1 MIQLSLKAGVTKI
14 LAQFSQ
20 AKFFWFAIATG
31 LLVRL
36 VFAPITSY
44 AFDVGA
50 FLKHDEL
57 FYIAQVNPLYW
68 WSYGVPYLGILLG
81 FFPLKLVA
89 NLLGVDNIYVTQT
102 VLKLPFILADVGI
115 AAVLYHLVRTLPLP
129 RLSKEKLED
138 LAKVVALYWWVHPF
152 AIFIS
157 SVHGMFDAI
166 PTFFV
171 LLAVFYALHRK
182 VSRSY
187 AALAIATTIKLF
199 PFFLFPL
206 FFFYF
211 WQTHRFKKQ
220 LWGIGIAFLIGV
232 ASFAP
237 LLIPALTR
245 ETFLNSLFFHTSGV
259 LSDPSAF
266 SLWRIFFDTEIIYLL
281 PATFLSKLFFLIF
294 IPSVIAIFVKAI
306 ADIRANHLSFERFLT
321 YVTILLLLLLPYNT
335 GNVIQYYIWVLPFL
349 IIWALVYRRIRQTV
363 LSFLTLVI
371 LVHFFT
377 GTKPFDYFLNA
388 FPTLVE
394 LPWPFL
400 NGTLNVLAGFVASV
414 ILIYF
419 LGSLLKNIRR
429 PVPDTHPA
437 HDLLFPR
444 TLFVLGGACS
454 IILFLIVTVN
464 YEEWRLP
471 PVAIADRDRYFNYIH
486 EPVSVK
492 EEEGALLYTFDVP
505 EALLL
510 SPRAFAATSVV
521 LYNEGV
527 LTQSHSDTATDQ
539 NNRHRLRS
547 LFYAQREDDVTRQWR
562 EYYEKQF
569 SQLAE
574 KFVPLA
580 SLTVNGT
587 ERSVVISAS
596 KAQLS
601 NVYPNPS
608 DLRATTETLEILNPQ
623 DVLKKETVVA
633 VSPSEILNFN
643 GAAPL
648 LYLETQVQVSA
659 IDPWYDEHKTLVSI
673 LALGIVILS
682 LAFIRYLYCLR
693 AYVSASTHD

>member
-1 MIQLSLKAGVTKI
+1 M
-14 LAQFSQ
+14 AQFSQ

-57 FYIAQVNPLYW
+57 FYLAEVNPLYW

-81 FFPLKLVA
+81 FFPLKLAA

-102 VLKLPFILADVGI
+102 VLKLPFILADIGI

-199 PFFLFPL
+199 PIFLFPL

-220 LWGIGIAFLIGV
+220 CWGIGIAFLIGV

-281 PATFLSKLFFLIF
+281 PSAFLSKLFFLIF
-294 IPSVIAIFVKAI
+294 IPSVLVIFVKAI
-306 ADIRANHLSFERFLT
+306 VDIRANHLSFERFLT

-349 IIWALVYRRIRQTV
+349 IIWALVFRRIRQTV

-388 FPTLVE
+388 FPKLVD

-400 NGTLNVLAGFVASV
+400 NTTLNVLAGFTASV

-419 LGSLLKNIRR
+419 LGSLLKNIRKAL
-429 PVPDTHPA
+429 PEA
-437 HDLLFPR
+437 HAGREMLFPR
-444 TLFVLGGACS
+444 SLFVFGAAS
-454 IILFLIVTVN
+454 AIFLFLVVTVD
-464 YEEWRLP
+464 YEDWRLP
-471 PVAIADRDRYFNYIH
+471 AVAVFDRDRYFNYIH
-486 EPVSVK
+486 EPLSIRK
-492 EEEGALLYTFDVP
+492 EGGEVIYMFDVP
-505 EALLL
+505 ETQLL
-510 SPRAFAATSVV
+510 SDRAWKGTTAV
-521 LYNEGV
+521 LYSEVG
-527 LTQSHSDTATDQ
+527 LTQSDDNFSVDEQ
-539 NNRHRLRS
+539 NRHNARA
-547 LFYAQREDDVTRQWR
+547 LFYAQRKEDLPRAWQ
-562 EYYEKQF
+562 EYYKKQF
-569 SQLAE
+569 AGLTAKFSATARMSINGREQSFYLSESKPQLA
-574 KFVPLA
+574 
-580 SLTVNGT
+580 
-587 ERSVVISAS
+587 
-596 KAQLS
+596 
-601 NVYPNPS
+601 NVYPQPS
-608 DLRATTETLEILNPQ
+608 DQRSTVETIEISRPQ
-623 DVLKKETVVA
+623 DALRRETVVTI
-633 VSPSEILNFN
+633 SPAEALGENGNF
-643 GAAPL
+643 PRI
-648 LYLETQVQVSA
+648 YLETQIQMENVE
-659 IDPWYDEHKTLVSI
+659 PWYREHVTLIFV
-673 LALGIVILS
+673 LAILS
-682 LAFIRYLYCLR
+682 LLVSGIFCRFLYHLGRYE
-693 AYVSASTHD
+693 S